1 MKCPIPYSSTT
12 GYPCG
17 ASCTGMRAACARR
30 QGTHVADTMVKV
42 LLLLGLRFSAAETT
56 PHVSRKIRDTV
67 DADLAQSAGGYSTS
81 LASLPLHRE
90 LDTTCSCHNLC
101 TCDGLSE
108 LMHCLKPCTGS
119 DGTTTLFKSCNSFKS
134 QCATSD
140 LTIECTDT
148 GDGVQYTCKKPLC
161 KCQSACT
168 CDGLIEYMDCMKP
181 CTGSDGTTTLLQSCN
196 SVKSQCASDLS
207 IECTD
212 TGDAIHRTCS
222 ATAAAK
228 TAIVRA
234 VIWSAWYMW
243 IVYTSLVVLV
253 IRLVRKCLRN
263 ICSDGGSE
271 TRALNEA
278 TNHPRPPIHLPD
290 RAPTATM
297 TELNDAASQARAL
310 QNVSPPPHQVMVGT
324 PVQEQSAPDA
334 PHDEIVSKLAA
345 LKKLHDVGTIS
356 KEDFENKKVELLGRM

>member
-42 LLLLGLRFSAAETT
+42 LLLLGLQFSAAETT

-119 DGTTTLFKSCNSFKS
+119 DGTTTLFKSCNSF
-134 QCATSD
+134 
-140 LTIECTDT
+140 
-148 GDGVQYTCKKPLC
+148 
-161 KCQSACT
+161 
-168 CDGLIEYMDCMKP
+168 
-181 CTGSDGTTTLLQSCN
+181 
-196 SVKSQCASDLS
+196 KSQCASDLS

-356 KEDFENKKVELLGRM
+356 KEDFENKKAELLGRM